1 MHFPSGRSARAAADD
16 LAPLVTSFERQV
28 ATVVKR
34 IPRGRVASYSM
45 VADRLRKPAA
55 ARAVGTALARGLDT
69 GAAHRVVTADGRLV
83 ARWPDQ
89 SRLLE
94 REGVAVCD
102 GRVAR
107 PIPWWRS

>member
-1 MHFPSGRSARAAADD
+1 MTA
-16 LAPLVTSFERQV
+16 FEREV
-28 ATVVKR
+28 ATIVGR

-45 VADRLRKPAA
+45 VADRLRKPGA
-55 ARAVGTALARGLDT
+55 ARAVGAALSRGLVT
-69 GAAHRVVTADGRLV
+69 GTAHRVVTADGRLV

-94 REGVAVCD
+94 REGVAVRD
-102 GRVAR
+102 GRLAR